1 MKLAHIGDRAFHN
14 AARYDRQSGHFGRK
28 LYRKVVADVAA
39 ANLPDGTHVLDA
51 GTGPGRVPMAI
62 AHAHPTWTV
71 EGLDLEPRMIEY
83 ARTQDRDA
91 KVTFTVGD
99 VAALPYPDAT
109 FDLII
114 SSLSQHHWSDVDGAL
129 RDLRRVLRPG
139 GELWI
144 YDVRFVLRRARRV
157 AGQTFHSVRQEPAKT
172 TSWPIPVLARVVCR
186 A

>member
-14 AARYDRQSGHFGRK
+14 AARYDRRSAHLGRK
-28 LYRKVVADVAA
+28 IYRKVVADVAA
-39 ANLPDGTHVLDA
+39 ANLPDGAHVLDA
-51 GTGPGRVPMAI
+51 GTGPGRVPMAL
-62 AHAHPTWTV
+62 AKAHPTWKV

-83 ARTQDRDA
+83 AKAQDPEH

-109 FDLII
+109 FDLIV

-157 AGQTFHSVRQEPAKT
+157 AGETFDSVRKAPAPT
-172 TSWPIPVLARVVCR
+172 TSWPFPIMARLTCR